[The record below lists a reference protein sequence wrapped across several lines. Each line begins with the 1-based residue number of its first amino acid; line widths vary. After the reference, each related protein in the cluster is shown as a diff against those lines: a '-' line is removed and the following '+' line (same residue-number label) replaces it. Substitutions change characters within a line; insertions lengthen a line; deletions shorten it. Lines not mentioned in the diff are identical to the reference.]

1 MRNGCRKHR
10 KGGRSVKATTMA
22 GLMAGSA
29 LGIAVGA
36 GLMMM
41 PQAKNVR
48 DKIQKG
54 AGDIGKSVAQWIK

>member
-1 MRNGCRKHR
+1 M
-10 KGGRSVKATTMA
+10 KATTIT

-41 PQAKNVR
+41 PQTRQMRKA
-48 DKIQKG
+48 IEKG
-54 AGDIGKSVAQWIK
+54 ASDLGKSISGWVK

>member
-1 MRNGCRKHR
+1 M
-10 KGGRSVKATTMA
+10 KGTTMA

-41 PQAKNVR
+41 PQTKQVR
-48 DKIQKG
+48 KAIEKG
-54 AGDIGKSVAQWIK
+54 ASDLSKSVSGWIK